1 MFCSKCGTENPD
13 NGKFCRSCGLPI
25 NGGTAVAPAMPPQLQ
40 RLVDK
45 KGKPISYESALAKI
59 FTGIAF
65 IVIACFLYFT
75 NAAGGHAWGFWMLIP
90 GFGSLGSGIA
100 QWLQIRNAGAA
111 GVNVAPIVDPNRGI
125 SGAAATPNLPPAQQQ
140 WVSPDSTYRTGD
152 LVPPS
157 VTDATT
163 RHLQTDSE
171 GQTMTLPSDK
181 K

>member
-1 MFCSKCGTENPD
+1 MYCIKCGTENPD
-13 NGKFCRSCGLPI
+13 TGKFCRSCGVPI
-25 NGGTAVAPAMPPQLQ
+25 NGGVVVAPVVSPELQ
-40 RLVDK
+40 RLVDR
-45 KGKPISYESALAKI
+45 KGKKISYESAMAKA

-90 GFGSLGSGIA
+90 GFASLGKGIA
-100 QWLQIRNAGAA
+100 QYLQIKNSGGPNAISPMQND
-111 GVNVAPIVDPNRGI
+111 VRGI
-125 SGAAATPNLPPAQQQ
+125 PAAAPQNLAPAQQQ
-140 WVSPDSTYRTGD
+140 WVSPDSTYKTGD

-157 VTDATT
+157 VTETTT
-163 RHLQTDSE
+163 RHLSMDTE

>member
-13 NGKFCRSCGLPI
+13 NGKFCRSCGVPI

-90 GFGSLGSGIA
+90 GFASLGKGIA
-100 QWLQIRNAGAA
+100 QYLQNNDSGGPNAISPMQND
-111 GVNVAPIVDPNRGI
+111 VRGI
-125 SGAAATPNLPPAQQQ
+125 PAAAPQKLPPAQQQ
-140 WVSPDSTYRTGD
+140 WVSPDSTYKTGD

-157 VTDATT
+157 VTETTT
-163 RHLQTDSE
+163 RHLSMDTE
-171 GQTMTLPSDK
+171 
-181 K
+181 

>member
-13 NGKFCRSCGLPI
+13 NGKFCRSCGVPI

-90 GFGSLGSGIA
+90 GLRLTPLQVTFGCGPIGTAARSPGVVGSG
-100 QWLQIRNAGAA
+100 GF
-111 GVNVAPIVDPNRGI
+111 
-125 SGAAATPNLPPAQQQ
+125 SGHDTF
-140 WVSPDSTYRTGD
+140 
-152 LVPPS
+152 
-157 VTDATT
+157 
-163 RHLQTDSE
+163 
-171 GQTMTLPSDK
+171 
-181 K
+181 